1 MSVAQQR
8 PGRTRIASPSG
19 MRKNQKKERR
29 AVWSTILGRWISAGG
44 TVMIVLALAF
54 RVHYRFTVVV
64 GESMLPT
71 LKPGDLL
78 LVDKGAYNHAE
89 PSRGDIVVVRYLAG
103 FVVKRVVGLPG
114 EEVEVRHGR
123 LYINGGLIKENHRV
137 DPGHLHIE
145 QGSLLDGDFATLGD
159 NRAVVPA
166 LAVHPIVTK
175 ADILGKVVLAL
186 GKSLR

>member
-1 MSVAQQR
+1 MV
-8 PGRTRIASPSG
+8 
-19 MRKNQKKERR
+19 
-29 AVWSTILGRWISAGG
+29 L
-44 TVMIVLALAF
+44 IVLALVF
-54 RVHYRFTVVV
+54 RVHYRFTVVL
-64 GESMLPT
+64 GDSMLPT
-71 LKPGDLL
+71 LESGDLL
-78 LVDKGAYNHAE
+78 LVDKRAYDHVE

-103 FVVKRVVGLPG
+103 FVVKRIVGLPG
-114 EEVEVRHGR
+114 EEVEVRQGR
-123 LYINGGLIKENHRV
+123 VYVNGGPIKENHRI

-159 NRAVVPA
+159 NRAIVPA